1 MTDDLA
7 ALTRFTAAR
16 LDALGDRITKLL
28 EDIRDGFWRGIDKLL
43 YG

>member
-1 MTDDLA
+1 MKTLNRVFEYA
-7 ALTRFTAAR
+7 AKVA
-16 LDALGDRITKLL
+16 